1 MRHLLR
7 RTGFYLVALWASIT
21 LNFIIPRLIP
31 GDPTAALMA
40 RFQGQ
45 HVDNDTINTL
55 RIQFGISNEPVLVQ
69 YVKYL
74 NNLLHGNLGTSITY
88 FPSPVV
94 PLIAEHLKWTLGLM
108 GVAVI
113 ISFTVGTLLGV
124 LFSWKRGG
132 WLDSF
137 ALPTLTFFS
146 ALPYF
151 WLALAL
157 LYFLGFTLNLFP
169 VEGGYDV
176 LNVDPAWSGD
186 FVSSVIQHAILPAFT
201 IVISSIAGWTLSMR
215 NTMLTTLSED
225 YVLMAEA
232 KGLPTSQVM
241 LRYAARNAILPSVT
255 GFAMSIGF
263 IVGGAI
269 LTEIVFSYPG
279 IGFLL
284 LKAVNNLDYSLIQ
297 GVFLVITISV
307 LLANFLA
314 DLVYTFLD
322 PRVRQERG

>member
-45 HVDNDTINTL
+45 HVDNETINTL
-55 RIQFGISNEPVLVQ
+55 RIQFGISNEPVLIQ

-113 ISFTVGTLLGV
+113 ISFVLGTLLGV

-137 ALPTLTFFS
+137 VLPTMTFFS
-146 ALPYF
+146 AMPYF

-157 LYFLGFTLNLFP
+157 LYFLGFTLNWFP

-176 LNVDPAWSGD
+176 LNIDPGWSWD
-186 FVSSVIQHAILPAFT
+186 FTNSVLQHAILPAFT

-255 GFAMSIGF
+255 GFAMSLGF

-284 LKAVNNLDYSLIQ
+284 LKAVDNLDYSLIQ

-314 DLVYTFLD
+314 DLIYTFLD